1 MKRGGL
7 WGRLLACLL
16 FFSRTIWIMSSCSAG
31 LFVTEVIVFL
41 LSRWLLALQM
51 SELQIIVSLPL
62 VLTCGV
68 NLFKKRVVFNF
79 HLLCLREPPSCLNTQ
94 SDQNQNEPDFLAV
107 WLNPETQ
114 EPVSYL
120 SELHR
125 FLSVAMTADG
135 PTHFV
140 KAAPPHRFDPGQT
153 VLTRNARRF
162 LSVRAIRLP
171 ITLVSEREE
180 KPPVIFIRLLRFSSF
195 CCIL

>member
-7 WGRLLACLL
+7 WGRLWACLL

-68 NLFKKRVVFNF
+68 NLFKKRVVFSF

-107 WLNPETQ
+107 WLNSETQ

-125 FLSVAMTADG
+125 FLSVAMT
-135 PTHFV
+135 
-140 KAAPPHRFDPGQT
+140 APPHRFDPGQT

-180 KPPVIFIRLLRFSSF
+180 KPSVIFIRLLRFSSF